1 MDCIHF
7 SLLLIFLLLL
17 ISPSYEEETLVF
29 VYTHFRH
36 GARGTSS
43 SIDKDGI
50 DFFGEAWIAPDDLT
64 GVGLR
69 MHYALGLRNR
79 KKYLSFFEE
88 YFFLNDK
95 HKKICS
101 KIKKETE
108 TSFECQ
114 IDEITFLKNVN
125 FVFDNRIALF
135 IYKEDLFDCD
145 IKTNKCIFL
154 SQLGKILINLYLVYL
169 YFNNFTLYSIITQ
182 SIFSSMEAQTRQ
194 KLKLKEK
201 KLLSSQKSSCIYVY
215 SQ

>member
-169 YFNNFTLYSIITQ
+169 YFNNFTLSSIITQ

>member
-1 MDCIHF
+1 MFGQMEKVYKISKENHPMIDDINQRAEF
-7 SLLLIFLLLL
+7 ETTVNRILL
-17 ISPSYEEETLVF
+17 PSSEEE
-29 VYTHFRH
+29 
-36 GARGTSS
+36 
-43 SIDKDGI
+43 
-50 DFFGEAWIAPDDLT
+50 
-64 GVGLR
+64 
-69 MHYALGLRNR
+69 
-79 KKYLSFFEE
+79 YLSFFEE

>member
-79 KKYLSFFEE
+79 KKYQN
-88 YFFLNDK
+88 FL
-95 HKKICS
+95 KKIL
-101 KIKKETE
+101 T
-108 TSFECQ
+108 
-114 IDEITFLKNVN
+114 
-125 FVFDNRIALF
+125 
-135 IYKEDLFDCD
+135 
-145 IKTNKCIFL
+145 
-154 SQLGKILINLYLVYL
+154 LGKYW
-169 YFNNFTLYSIITQ
+169 
-182 SIFSSMEAQTRQ
+182 
-194 KLKLKEK
+194 
-201 KLLSSQKSSCIYVY
+201 
-215 SQ
+215 

>member
-154 SQLGKILINLYLVYL
+154 ISIREDIKKFV
-169 YFNNFTLYSIITQ
+169 FCTFTSTI
-182 SIFSSMEAQTRQ
+182 SH
-194 KLKLKEK
+194 
-201 KLLSSQKSSCIYVY
+201 CIR
-215 SQ
+215 S